1 MARNLYF
8 SDGYRP
14 EQLLHEDLIVEAMQ
28 IYGHDLYYMP
38 RDLVN
43 VDSVFKEDPVG
54 SFNSSYKLE
63 MYVENLD
70 GFDGEGDLFSKFGVE
85 IRDSVTL
92 VLSKRRWNSTVL
104 KYDNEITTSRPLE
117 GDLVYAPFAKKLF
130 QIQHVEHEQPFYQLN
145 NLPIYKLRCE
155 LFEYN
160 DENIDTGV
168 PDIDQIEL
176 DHAYKHAL
184 TVSVDSDGKF
194 VPGETITFDT
204 LSDGTIMTAQVAT
217 WNDSDNMLNIIQLG
231 TNNGTFKEPATGYFI
246 TGDTSTARAQITKA
260 TESADKQAQNDIF
273 SIEIEDFVDF
283 SETNPFGEIAQ
294 SGAHEH

>member
-1 MARNLYF
+1 
-8 SDGYRP
+8 
-14 EQLLHEDLIVEAMQ
+14 MQ

-54 SFNSSYKLE
+54 SFNSSYKVE

-92 VLSKRRWNSTVL
+92 VLSKRRWNTTVN
-104 KYDNEITTSRPLE
+104 KYDNEITSSRPVE
-117 GDLVYAPFAKKLF
+117 GDLVYTPFSRKLF
-130 QIQHVEHEQPFYQLN
+130 QIMHVEHEQPFYQLN

-160 DENIDTGV
+160 DENIDTGI

-176 DHAYKHAL
+176 DHAYKHEL
-184 TVSVDSDGKF
+184 TVSVDSDGAF
-194 VPGETITFDT
+194 IPGEIITFDT
-204 LSDGTIMTAQVAT
+204 LSDGTVMTAQVAT
-217 WNDSDNMLNIIQLG
+217 WNDSDNILSIIQLA
-231 TNNGTFKEPATGYFI
+231 TDNGTFKEPATGYFVN
-246 TGDTSTARAQITKA
+246 GASSSARGQITKA
-260 TESADKQAQNDIF
+260 TETADKQAQNDIF

>member
-1 MARNLYF
+1 
-8 SDGYRP
+8 
-14 EQLLHEDLIVEAMQ
+14 
-28 IYGHDLYYMP
+28 MP

-54 SFNSSYKLE
+54 SFNSSYKVE

-85 IRDSVTL
+85 IRDSLTL

-104 KYDNEITTSRPLE
+104 KYDNEITTSRPVE

-260 TESADKQAQNDIF
+260 TETANTQDQNDIF
-273 SIEIEDFVDF
+273 SLEIEDFVDF
-283 SETNPFGEIAQ
+283 SETNPFGEVAQ

>member
-14 EQLLHEDLIVEAMQ
+14 AQLLHEDLIVEAMQ

-54 SFNSSYKLE
+54 SFNSSYKVE

-104 KYDNEITTSRPLE
+104 KYDNEITTSRPVE
-117 GDLVYAPFAKKLF
+117 GDLIYAPFAKKLF

-160 DENIDTGV
+160 DENIDTGI

-176 DHAYKHAL
+176 DHAYKHKL
-184 TVSVDSDGKF
+184 TVTVDSDGAF
-194 VPGETITFDT
+194 IPGEIITFDT
-204 LSDGTIMTAQVAT
+204 FSDGTVMTAQVST
-217 WNDSDNMLNIIQLG
+217 WNDSDEILNIIQVA
-231 TNNGTFKEPATGYFI
+231 TDNGTFKEPATGHFV
-246 TGDTSTARAQITKA
+246 TGATSAARGQITKSVE
-260 TESADKQAQNDIF
+260 TADKQAQNDIF

-283 SETNPFGEIAQ
+283 SENNPFGEIPQ